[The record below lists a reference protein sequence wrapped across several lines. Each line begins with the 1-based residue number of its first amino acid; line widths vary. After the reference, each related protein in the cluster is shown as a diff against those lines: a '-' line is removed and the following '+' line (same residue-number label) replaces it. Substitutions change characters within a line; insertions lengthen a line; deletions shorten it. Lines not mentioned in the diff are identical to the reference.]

1 MIDTQ
6 KIWDEAFLAQIA
18 EVEAKSSSNP
28 NDWRKGGRATK
39 ANPDKEDKA
48 WWDEN
53 GKKMLDDF
61 IASYKA
67 NNWKVWVTPQGI
79 PAIELGVNV
88 LFGDVLIKGYIDL
101 VFENADGSLTV
112 VDLKTGARTPDS
124 SMQLGVYASAIE
136 NTFGIRPQYGAY
148 YSARTGTLEPSAG
161 IERWTYPVLTEMFR
175 QFEAGLQA
183 EIFLPNIGMSCGTC
197 GVKDYCYSVG
207 GQLAQI
213 YDPLANITEKESK

>member
-1 MIDTQ
+1 MTDTQ

>member
-6 KIWDEAFLAQIA
+6 RIWDEAFLAQIA
-18 EVEAKSSSNP
+18 EVEAKSNTNP
-28 NDWRKGGRATK
+28 SDWRKGGRATK
-39 ANPDKEDKA
+39 VNPDKEDKA

-61 IASYKA
+61 IASYTA
-67 NNWKVWVTPQGI
+67 NKWKVWVTPQGI

-101 VFENADGSLTV
+101 IFENSDGSLTV

-124 SMQLGVYASAIE
+124 SMQLGVYAAAIE
-136 NTFGIRPQYGAY
+136 KTFGIRPQYGAY
-148 YSARTGTLEPSAG
+148 YSARTSTLEPSAG
-161 IERWTYPVLTEMFR
+161 IERWTFPVLTEMFR

-213 YDPLANITEKESK
+213 YDPLANIKEKEIK

>member
-61 IASYKA
+61 IMSYKA

>member
-18 EVEAKSSSNP
+18 EVEAKSGSNP

-61 IASYKA
+61 IQSYKS
-67 NNWKVWVTPQGI
+67 NGWKVWVTPQGI

-88 LFGDVLIKGYIDL
+88 NFGDVLIKGYIDL
-101 VFENADGSLTV
+101 VFENSDGSLTV
-112 VDLKTGARTPDS
+112 VDLKTGASTPES

-136 NTFGIRPQYGAY
+136 KTFGIRPQYGAY
-148 YSARTGTLEPSAG
+148 YSARSAMLEPSAG
-161 IERWTYPVLTEMFR
+161 IERWTYPLLTEMFR
-175 QFEAGLQA
+175 QFEAAVQA
-183 EIFLPNIGMSCGTC
+183 EIFLPNIGMSCRTC
-197 GVKDYCYSVG
+197 GVKDYCYAVG

-213 YDPLANITEKESK
+213 YDPLANIDKENK